1 MDRNRIQLESLMLL
15 FAKIDNEANTVG
27 NDDFTIFDGRK
38 LSHNS
43 LMVWKD
49 IIISNI
55 WKMHRCSCRGN
66 GFELPERPMRAIVMD
81 ELIVKLRE
89 DGECPFGDSD
99 ALADANAIEAWR
111 AAEALSRVG

>member
-1 MDRNRIQLESLMLL
+1 MDKKKIQLESLMLL
-15 FAKIDNEANTVG
+15 FAKIDNAANTVRS
-27 NDDFTIFDGRK
+27 DDFIFDGRK

-43 LMVWKD
+43 LMVWQD
-49 IIISNI
+49 TIISNI
-55 WKMHRCSCRGN
+55 WKMHECSCRGDA
-66 GFELPERPMRAIVMD
+66 FELPERPMRGIVMD